1 MSFKVDFSKMKKVH
15 SDEHHTI
22 MEHPDGHQVRI
33 AHSALSRPL
42 KSQLDKLPMASGGEV
57 PDVNPKEAKKFEE
70 GAKASGWQPKK
81 WAENLKKGLTP
92 VKKAEGGM
100 VKKKDKKPKIQLPPS
115 KDFPAV
121 GVRGRM
127 EDQDRQMYAK
137 GTPDEPIEYEQIGP
151 EEPLDYEAV
160 EPLDYEPAEAP
171 APEQPLD
178 YEPVPDEAPA
188 AAQAPSMPDLG
199 GMPAGVTPEN
209 ALEYS
214 KQQLESM
221 QPKPEAPQDPMQMGL
236 DSISQQANIEAGMAS
251 ERAKALAGEQAAMNT
266 LQTHFQDKAKE
277 IQSELEHFVSDI
289 KDTHINPD
297 RYMGSMQTGQRIAT
311 ALALALG
318 GFGAGMT
325 GGPNEVLNFINKQID
340 NDIEAQ
346 KQDLGKKETLF
357 SANLKRFNNLQEA
370 TDMTRLMIQAKGV
383 ADMNRIA
390 AKAAG
395 PMAQAKAQQL
405 QAAMIQQALPTIQQM
420 ALRQATQTLE
430 QGAAKDPG
438 VYPEL
443 IKAYENIDPKK
454 AQDLRQRYVPGVG
467 MAFTPKDASDIK
479 DMSSTIQGA
488 QAGIKDLLQIAGTPG
503 KSLSLTERAR
513 AQEIRQSLI
522 GALRL
527 PITGPGAMNEGE
539 RRLLES
545 MIPDPAAIFS
555 LDINNKTR
563 LEELSNQLDS
573 KLERLISA
581 RGLGKATAQTEAKQ
595 EIKTMNGIRYKKVP
609 GGWQKAE

>member
-15 SDEHHTI
+15 SDKDHTI

-42 KSQLDKLPMASGGEV
+42 RSQLDKLPMADGGAV
-57 PDVNPKEAKKFEE
+57 PDVDPTKAKKFEE

-81 WAENLKKGLTP
+81 WAENIKKGLTP
-92 VKKAEGGM
+92 QKKAEGGL
-100 VKKKDKKPKIQLPPS
+100 VKKKDKKPKINVPPT
-115 KDFPAV
+115 KDFPAT

-127 EDQDRQMYAK
+127 EDQEPRMYAK
-137 GTPDEPIEYEQIGP
+137 GTPDEPIEYDQVGP
-151 EEPLDYEAV
+151 EEPLDYEPV
-160 EPLDYEPAEAP
+160 EPVDYEPADAP
-171 APEQPLD
+171 APEEPLD
-178 YEPVPDEAPA
+178 FEPADEAP
-188 AAQAPSMPDLG
+188 APSMPDLG

-209 ALEYS
+209 ALDYS
-214 KQQLESM
+214 KQQLEAL
-221 QPKPEAPQDPMQMGL
+221 QPKPAQPKDPMQMGL
-236 DSISQQANIEAGMAS
+236 DSVAEQANIEAGMAS

-266 LQTHFQDKAKE
+266 LQTHYMDKAKE
-277 IQSELEHFVSDI
+277 IQSELEHFVMDI

-297 RYMGSMQTGQRIAT
+297 RYMGSMNTGQRIAT

-325 GGPNEVLNFINKQID
+325 GTPNEALNFINKQID
-340 NDIEAQ
+340 NDIDAQ
-346 KQDLGKKETLF
+346 KAELGKKETLF

-370 TDMTRLMIQAKGV
+370 TDMTRLMIQAKGL

-390 AKAAG
+390 AQSAG

-420 ALRQATQTLE
+420 AMRQATQTLE

-438 VYPEL
+438 IYPEL

-467 MAFTPKDASDIK
+467 MAFTSKDASDIK

-488 QAGIKDLLQIAGTPG
+488 QAGIKDLLDIAGTPG

-539 RRLLES
+539 RKLLES
-545 MIPDPAAIFS
+545 MIPDPSAILS
-555 LDINNKTR
+555 LDVTNRAR

-573 KLERLISA
+573 KLNRLISA
-581 RGLGKATAQTEAKQ
+581 RGLGQATAQAAAKP
-595 EIKTMNGIRYKKVP
+595 EIKTMNGIRYQKVP